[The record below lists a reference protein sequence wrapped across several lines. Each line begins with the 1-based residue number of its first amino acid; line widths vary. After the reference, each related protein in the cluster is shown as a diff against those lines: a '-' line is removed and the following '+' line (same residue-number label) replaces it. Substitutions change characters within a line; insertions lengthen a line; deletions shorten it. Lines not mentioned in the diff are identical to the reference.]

1 MRATRL
7 LFLGLAALAVTV
19 PAGCAVKVGDQAAKA
34 PRAAAAKAPREEK
47 KKRIRDRAKQL
58 IVVPAGLGKALAVAI
73 PKEGLP
79 DAAAFQAAVSWE
91 VKGWGRN
98 QEEAEQDALARARHR
113 LAAHL
118 RKQERPLV
126 WTPPTKYIRT
136 HLVTGPSTRRDEDD
150 QVVEGIK
157 TECWALPV
165 AITPMQYG
173 ELVKQDRLYRAHLR
187 KQERDAR
194 SSERMLLAGKVM
206 AGLLVVL
213 VGLIGYLRLDEWTG
227 GAYTRW
233 LRFGLGGVLTGAGV
247 GVGLWLLT

>member
-7 LFLGLAALAVTV
+7 LFLGLAALALTAPV
-19 PAGCAVKVGDQAAKA
+19 GCAMKQRAVHQP
-34 PRAAAAKAPREEK
+34 PRAEKEK
-47 KKRIRDRAKQL
+47 KRARDKAKQL
-58 IVVPAGLGKALAVAI
+58 IVVPAGLGNALAMAV

-79 DAAAFQAAVSWE
+79 DAAAINAAVSWE

-98 QEEAEQDALARARHR
+98 QEEAEQDALARARQR

-126 WTPPTKYIRT
+126 WTPSTKYIRN
-136 HLVTGPSTRRDEDD
+136 HLVTGPPTRRNEED
-150 QVVEGIK
+150 QEVGGIK

-173 ELVKQDRLYRAHLR
+173 ELVRQDQLYRAHLR
-187 KQERDAR
+187 KVQREAR
-194 SSERMLLAGKVM
+194 SEERMLLAGKVM

-233 LRFGLGGVLTGAGV
+233 LRLGLGGVLTGAGI
-247 GVGLWLLT
+247 GVALWLLA